1 MSGSSFFR
9 SSIRLREPSN
19 SPSSIASY
27 DNALNLPWEMAYI
40 CYIADTHLNC
50 ATDGLSHVKKKK
62 KNIRKNIRK
71 NTGTRVEKWKF
82 PAPLP
87 NNCADEIAFRS
98 YGLTWFKLR
107 MCAPASLLYTLPLTA
122 SKRENKIERKY
133 NKGRTYHEE
142 RENRASLNAFNFIA
156 RVICSS
162 VVVVL
167 ADVIQ

>member
-1 MSGSSFFR
+1 MLYSWRKIVSARNNAGWWHFPRKVLQVYTYEPSSLVSGSSFFR

-40 CYIADTHLNC
+40 Y
-50 ATDGLSHVKKKK
+50 ATYSRYTLELRDRWAFTCEKKKQHQ
-62 KNIRKNIRK
+62 K

-107 MCAPASLLYTLPLTA
+107 MCAPASHLYTLPLTA
-122 SKRENKIERKY
+122 SKREKKNR
-133 NKGRTYHEE
+133 EE
-142 RENRASLNAFNFIA
+142 IS
-156 RVICSS
+156 
-162 VVVVL
+162 
-167 ADVIQ
+167 